1 MRKRLRLGF
10 YGDDF
15 TGSTD
20 SMEALALSGVR
31 TTLFLEPPSPELLQ
45 ERFPDLEAFG
55 VAGNSR
61 TMTPAQMEDSLT
73 RVFEQAAKL
82 EARIFHYKLCSTFDS
97 SPEIGS
103 IGRAIEIGRR
113 VFGSPVA
120 PLLVG
125 APILRRY
132 CVFGNLFA
140 TVGEETFRLDRHPT
154 MSRHPVTP
162 MDEGDLR
169 RHLARQTSSRIALF
183 DILQLNGTP
192 EELDQRFANLLAAGP
207 EIVLFDALDDARM
220 SETGR
225 LIESMCEESTL
236 FVAGSS
242 GVEYALTASW
252 RERGAISPITEAA
265 RTARPAEQVIVVSGS
280 CSPATGEQIEWAM
293 SIGYAGVRLDAL
305 RLADATLSED
315 ERAAARREAIEALN
329 EGRSVVLFS
338 ALGPEDPAIERNFS
352 TDLRKRIGE
361 QQGLLL
367 RELLEATGLRRA
379 VIAGGDTS
387 SHAAKQLG
395 IYALELL
402 APLAPGSPLCRAS
415 SYEMQF
421 DGLEIALKGG
431 QVGKTDYF
439 ERARCPQ

>member
-55 VAGNSR
+55 VAGSSR
-61 TMTPAQMEDSLT
+61 TMTPAQMEVSLT
-73 RVFEQAAKL
+73 RVFEQMAKL

-125 APILRRY
+125 APALRRY

-140 TVGEETFRLDRHPT
+140 TVGDETFRLDRHPT

-183 DILQLNGTP
+183 DILQQSGTP
-192 EELDQRFANLLAAGP
+192 EELDQRFANLLATGP

-225 LIESMCEESTL
+225 LIESMCDESTL

-242 GVEYALTASW
+242 GVEYALTSSW
-252 RERGAISPITEAA
+252 RDRGEILPIEERT
-265 RTARPAEQVIVVSGS
+265 RTARRAGQLIVVSGS
-280 CSPATGEQIEWAM
+280 CSPGTREQIEWAM
-293 SIGYAGVRLDAL
+293 SMGYAGIRLDAL
-305 RLADATLSED
+305 RLADATFSEN

-329 EGRSVVLFS
+329 QGRSVILFS
-338 ALGPEDPAIERNFS
+338 ALGPEDPAIERNIS
-352 TDLRKRIGE
+352 VDLRKRIGE

-367 RELLEATGLRRA
+367 RELLEMTGLRRA

-387 SHAAKQLG
+387 SHAAKLLG
-395 IYALELL
+395 IFALELL

-415 SYEMQF
+415 SHETLF

-431 QVGKTDYF
+431 QVGKADYF
-439 ERARCPQ
+439 ERARCLQ